1 MTARWNGVKTV
12 EWLKTLGYDMK
23 TISEREDGRIEM
35 PCIDVGIFSRN
46 RTDEKKVL
54 TYYDEHDMMITVGG
68 NGK

>member
-1 MTARWNGVKTV
+1 MTARWHGVKTV

-23 TISEREDGRIEM
+23 TISELADGRIEM
-35 PCIDVGIFSRN
+35 PCVDVGVLSRN

-54 TYYDEHDMMITVGG
+54 TYYDEHDMMTTVGG